1 MKEGFDSPW
10 DRQIMKK
17 VAIIENIH
25 SDGLDLLKNT
35 PGYEYEIIDDTSE
48 KNLINKLPNFDACTL
63 RVSKLNSNILSK
75 CRNLKVISRHGVGYD
90 NVDLGY
96 IKKNN
101 IALLITATAN
111 ASAVAEHVI
120 SMILTICKSLS
131 LYNKEVRDGN
141 FKKNSNKIKTIE
153 LLNKTILIAG
163 FGRIGKSLAKMC
175 SGFNMIIK
183 VYDPFVSKDT
193 INLHNCTKVDS
204 LDDSLRECDFLSVHM
219 PLNSKTK
226 NLINFQNLKKMKKNA
241 IIINT
246 ARGGIINELDLHKA
260 LNENIIFGAGLDVFE
275 NEPIQKDNPLLK
287 NDRVI
292 LSPHIATNTD
302 ECLSRMSIETT
313 KNIIDFFENKID
325 KSMIVKI

>member
-35 PGYEYEIIDDTSE
+35 SGYEYEIIDDTSE

-131 LYNKEVRDGN
+131 LYDKEVRDGN
-141 FKKNSNKIKTIE
+141 FKKIPIK
-153 LLNKTILIAG
+153 
-163 FGRIGKSLAKMC
+163 
-175 SGFNMIIK
+175 
-183 VYDPFVSKDT
+183 SK
-193 INLHNCTKVDS
+193 
-204 LDDSLRECDFLSVHM
+204 R
-219 PLNSKTK
+219 
-226 NLINFQNLKKMKKNA
+226 
-241 IIINT
+241 
-246 ARGGIINELDLHKA
+246 
-260 LNENIIFGAGLDVFE
+260 
-275 NEPIQKDNPLLK
+275 
-287 NDRVI
+287 
-292 LSPHIATNTD
+292 
-302 ECLSRMSIETT
+302 
-313 KNIIDFFENKID
+313 
-325 KSMIVKI
+325 